1 MLERRPVDGTALVIM
16 VVLCMLLGMQTVAMK
31 AAEHSMAPTL
41 QIAIRSG
48 VASLVIAAIVLIRG
62 DAAALRDATWRPGLF
77 VGVLFAV
84 EFLLVGEGLRFT
96 NASHMAI
103 FLYTSPIFAAL
114 GLHFLVPDERLTPLQ
129 WMGTCVAFG
138 GVVCTFAGRGDVSG
152 SESWWGD
159 LLGLAAGAAWGATT
173 LVIRFSRLSN
183 APATVTLLYQL
194 AAASIILSG
203 AAIFMRQ
210 TAVSITPVL
219 VASLGFQSLVI
230 SVGAYLTWFAL
241 LRVYLASR
249 LGVLMFMTPVFGVF
263 AGVLLLG
270 ERLDGPFFVGAP
282 LVILGFLLVS
292 SRDLV
297 GARMRSVPAAP
308 DRGSCE

>member
-1 MLERRPVDGTALVIM
+1 MIKRRPVDGTAVAIM

-31 AAEHSMAPTL
+31 AAAHSMSPTL

-48 VASLVIAAIVLIRG
+48 VASVIIAAIVVVRG
-62 DAAALRDATWRPGLF
+62 EAAALRGGTWRPGLA
-77 VGVLFAV
+77 VGFLFAV

-114 GLHFLVPDERLTPLQ
+114 GLHFLVPDERLKPLQ
-129 WMGTCVAFG
+129 WIGTCVAFG
-138 GVVCTFAGRGDVSG
+138 GVVCTFAGRGNAAG

-194 AAASIILSG
+194 AAAFIILAA
-203 AAIFMRQ
+203 AAIFMGQ
-210 TAVSITPVL
+210 TTVVVTPVL

-249 LGVLMFMTPVFGVF
+249 LGVLMFMTPVFGVV

-282 LVILGFLLVS
+282 LVVIGFLLVS
-292 SRDLV
+292 SRELV
-297 GARMRSVPAAP
+297 GASMSRILGRARHHDP
-308 DRGSCE
+308 